1 MSASSGRVGAPGA
14 AGAAG
19 VVWHPLLPAG
29 QKRRHYEDGCPARR
43 HVKLASRRPTNAR
56 YTMLERTLGYQRS
69 SGESSHRIVSS
80 RCAPVEI
87 RQKGTPISSSNRS
100 R

>member
-1 MSASSGRVGAPGA
+1 
-14 AGAAG
+14 
-19 VVWHPLLPAG
+19 

-87 RQKGTPISSSNRS
+87 RQKGTPISSSSRS
-100 R
+100 RYRRALAGRSASFFAPTVELIQPEISS